1 MDGRNDHISFLKGIR
16 EWHRLRISSAVCNLI
31 ASRLRL
37 IRLSALCPYAHADG
51 GRAKWLVREKA
62 GAEQHEESRTPAKS
76 RGNHSENS
84 CESRGLASESI
95 SFDPL
100 FQDALSFG
108 RPGYGAP
115 VRTKSGRIR
124 TQIIGN
130 TDIRFQEN
138 KSVRKTIDNNIRYQ
152 GDPEMKAMYHRELG
166 EYLRSAIAGVLCSMR
181 WLHFISEEQIKE
193 RREKERSER
202 EIDRSMAKDMVRM
215 NVD

>member
-1 MDGRNDHISFLKGIR
+1 MQIVGEQSGWCVKKRGLSSMRNQGRQRK
-16 EWHRLRISSAVCNLI
+16 
-31 ASRLRL
+31 
-37 IRLSALCPYAHADG
+37 
-51 GRAKWLVREKA
+51 VRV
-62 GAEQHEESRTPAKS
+62 Q
-76 RGNHSENS
+76 NHSENS
-84 CESRGLASESI
+84 RESRGLASESI

-166 EYLRSAIAGVLCSMR
+166 EYLKSAIAGVLCSMR
-181 WLHFISEEQIKE
+181 RLHFISEEQIKE